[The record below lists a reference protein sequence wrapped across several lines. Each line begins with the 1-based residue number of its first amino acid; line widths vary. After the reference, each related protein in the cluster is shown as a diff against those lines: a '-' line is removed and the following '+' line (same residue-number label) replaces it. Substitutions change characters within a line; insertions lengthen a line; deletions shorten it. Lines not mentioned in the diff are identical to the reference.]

1 MDAVKKAKKKDC
13 TAIEKS
19 NVWKWIKK
27 QKIFA
32 CRYVFV
38 PICQRFVYQMY
49 KNESVQ
55 GTDDVFQFD
64 LSIPMVPQ
72 QDDGEK
78 CGYYVLYYMFKFLMS
93 CPENFNINE
102 HGGFVIDG
110 QNVDNEIAA
119 EEIDKL
125 SKDEEEAEMVVQCE
139 PIRSLVVSTPES
151 SQEQQ
156 EPNQPTPPEY
166 VITPEVVEEALHLPK
181 LEEKTPEYITAD
193 VLIAFLKLL
202 GYNGDPDRIGVL
214 QRSRLKKQW
223 NLYFDCITRCFLNK
237 LMAKMSIMKLLLK
250 KLKNFLKM
258 KKRLRWWYNVN
269 LFVQHNKEKKLKKK
283 VEAENEDEEVEEEE
297 EKDDDEKPKK
307 ILIRAYPST
316 FSKTISRLSEAQ
328 RQWVKSAGFGAL
340 LHFTLGEELPH
351 KTIVNCL
358 WWFEHNKCEF
368 GLFPNRNLK
377 ITEDDVF
384 DIIGLP
390 QGKLDV
396 KLEDSKDKIQSWG
409 KQFKERQPS
418 RITEKM
424 LREKIAESRDAD
436 EHFKQNFMI
445 LMANLFIRTD
455 KTSFVCPKIL
465 RFSGNFDNA
474 RDYNWCKLVI
484 QNLKE
489 AHEQWWNDPKTQYY
503 TGCFVFLLYF
513 YLARTSHPDVRV
525 KKTWPAFVGWKNS
538 CIDDRAKREGLDNN
552 FGYGDI
558 GGNSNFTT
566 PKETLKGV
574 GPSRLFSPQDNVD
587 ASILSIARDVEQNHN
602 STEVLTEDEISSR
615 LQHHLLQM
623 EKLKKEF
630 GETLDKG
637 KQLFPES
644 DKMKEYEQRFE
655 EMTTGSIDKGWDF
668 FTYKDWKTFDILML
682 PENERAFNKMH
693 DIDDFLDDLKLG
705 GQVVDSNIYTK
716 HITRNEPSYAAYGL
730 NNHLKRVLKPTDHQ
744 KSPFKIRVIDLNTQR
759 FSKDEEEVWSWIN
772 GRKNRAM
779 IEIFLWNNVT
789 CLKHHIQSLQIG
801 KEVLFHV
808 VDAYTSILN
817 EDEKFR
823 AAESPYRFFC
833 STMVTF
839 KSNMDAILFKHGVD
853 INHVDLIFFPIFSG
867 NHFYLICFNLRKICV
882 DIIDNRSG
890 DRVDIMYDG
899 IPEALQENFGLYM
912 AQKSPRKIKF
922 LNNAPVERL
931 EMKWRTSNKNVDSG
945 VFVMHHMETYM
956 GYTLRN
962 WDCKFAA
969 EGIEQKRQLEKARKI
984 YAAKIVYSEINIL
997 KDHMKT

>member
-1 MDAVKKAKKKDC
+1 MLGKGLKIKSGKKSGSKASGQNKNKGKRLRIICRTRHEGQLDTKNFDEYMRLILKIIPEERKTGCSFFDPMFFISYMDAVKKAKKKDS

-55 GTDDVFQFD
+55 GTDDVFQFN

-102 HGGFVIDG
+102 HGGFMNSSWFTEEEMNNFFNNLSSEKLHTDQMQTSEDIIVVKEKNLSSNMEVDG

-119 EEIDKL
+119 EEIEKL

-139 PIRSLVVSTPES
+139 PIRSLVVYTPES

-156 EPNQPTPPEY
+156 VPNQPTPPASETIATHEKDGKEKLAAAAPS
-166 VITPEVVEEALHLPK
+166 VRKSPRLQPIKEDEEDFSIHIVDPEGGANAEKGPAEKARRKVRATKNEGVNKRKAVEE
-181 LEEKTPEYITAD
+181 
-193 VLIAFLKLL
+193 
-202 GYNGDPDRIGVL
+202 
-214 QRSRLKKQW
+214 
-223 NLYFDCITRCFLNK
+223 
-237 LMAKMSIMKLLLK
+237 
-250 KLKNFLKM
+250 
-258 KKRLRWWYNVN
+258 
-269 LFVQHNKEKKLKKK
+269 VQHNKEKKLKKK

-552 FGYGDI
+552 FGHGDI
-558 GGNSNFTT
+558 VPEFETPDESNQNDVNSEQYKGGNSNFTT

-602 STEVLTEDEISSR
+602 STEVLTED
-615 LQHHLLQM
+615 
-623 EKLKKEF
+623 
-630 GETLDKG
+630 
-637 KQLFPES
+637 
-644 DKMKEYEQRFE
+644 
-655 EMTTGSIDKGWDF
+655 
-668 FTYKDWKTFDILML
+668 
-682 PENERAFNKMH
+682 
-693 DIDDFLDDLKLG
+693 
-705 GQVVDSNIYTK
+705 
-716 HITRNEPSYAAYGL
+716 
-730 NNHLKRVLKPTDHQ
+730 
-744 KSPFKIRVIDLNTQR
+744 
-759 FSKDEEEVWSWIN
+759 
-772 GRKNRAM
+772 
-779 IEIFLWNNVT
+779 
-789 CLKHHIQSLQIG
+789 
-801 KEVLFHV
+801 
-808 VDAYTSILN
+808 
-817 EDEKFR
+817 
-823 AAESPYRFFC
+823 
-833 STMVTF
+833 
-839 KSNMDAILFKHGVD
+839 
-853 INHVDLIFFPIFSG
+853 
-867 NHFYLICFNLRKICV
+867 
-882 DIIDNRSG
+882 
-890 DRVDIMYDG
+890 
-899 IPEALQENFGLYM
+899 QENFGLYM
-912 AQKSPRKIKF
+912 AQKSPRKIKL
-922 LNNAPVERL
+922 LNNAPVQRL

-956 GYTLRN
+956 GYALRN

-997 KDHMKT
+997 KDHMKTEIKFVNQN

>member
-102 HGGFVIDG
+102 HGGFMNSSWFTEEEMNNFFNNLSSEKLHTDQMQASEDIIVVKEKIDG

-139 PIRSLVVSTPES
+139 PIRSLVVYTPES

-156 EPNQPTPPEY
+156 EPNQPTPP
-166 VITPEVVEEALHLPK
+166 A
-181 LEEKTPEYITAD
+181 
-193 VLIAFLKLL
+193 
-202 GYNGDPDRIGVL
+202 
-214 QRSRLKKQW
+214 S
-223 NLYFDCITRCFLNK
+223 
-237 LMAKMSIMKLLLK
+237 
-250 KLKNFLKM
+250 
-258 KKRLRWWYNVN
+258 
-269 LFVQHNKEKKLKKK
+269 
-283 VEAENEDEEVEEEE
+283 ENEDEEVEEEE

-328 RQWVKSAGFGAL
+328 RQW
-340 LHFTLGEELPH
+340 
-351 KTIVNCL
+351 
-358 WWFEHNKCEF
+358 
-368 GLFPNRNLK
+368 
-377 ITEDDVF
+377 
-384 DIIGLP
+384 
-390 QGKLDV
+390 
-396 KLEDSKDKIQSWG
+396 
-409 KQFKERQPS
+409 
-418 RITEKM
+418 
-424 LREKIAESRDAD
+424 
-436 EHFKQNFMI
+436 
-445 LMANLFIRTD
+445 
-455 KTSFVCPKIL
+455 
-465 RFSGNFDNA
+465 
-474 RDYNWCKLVI
+474 
-484 QNLKE
+484 
-489 AHEQWWNDPKTQYY
+489 
-503 TGCFVFLLYF
+503 YF

-615 LQHHLLQM
+615 LQHHLSQM

-655 EMTTGSIDKGWDF
+655 EMTTG
-668 FTYKDWKTFDILML
+668 
-682 PENERAFNKMH
+682 RAFNKMH

-833 STMVTF
+833 STMVTMGNVVKGSQLVANSTDPNITYMKF

-997 KDHMKT
+997 KDHMKTEIKFVNQN

>member
-1 MDAVKKAKKKDC
+1 MS
-13 TAIEKS
+13 T
-19 NVWKWIKK
+19 
-27 QKIFA
+27 
-32 CRYVFV
+32 
-38 PICQRFVYQMY
+38 
-49 KNESVQ
+49 SV
-55 GTDDVFQFD
+55 
-64 LSIPMVPQ
+64 L
-72 QDDGEK
+72 
-78 CGYYVLYYMFKFLMS
+78 LMS
-93 CPENFNINE
+93 AS
-102 HGGFVIDG
+102 GLLMSASG
-110 QNVDNEIAA
+110 
-119 EEIDKL
+119 L
-125 SKDEEEAEMVVQCE
+125 
-139 PIRSLVVSTPES
+139 
-151 SQEQQ
+151 
-156 EPNQPTPPEY
+156 
-166 VITPEVVEEALHLPK
+166 
-181 LEEKTPEYITAD
+181 
-193 VLIAFLKLL
+193 LI
-202 GYNGDPDRIGVL
+202 
-214 QRSRLKKQW
+214 
-223 NLYFDCITRCFLNK
+223 
-237 LMAKMSIMKLLLK
+237 
-250 KLKNFLKM
+250 
-258 KKRLRWWYNVN
+258 
-269 LFVQHNKEKKLKKK
+269 VQHNKEKKLKKK

-558 GGNSNFTT
+558 VPEFETPDESNQNDVNSEQYKGGNSNFTT

-602 STEVLTEDEISSR
+602 STEVLTEDEITSR
-615 LQHHLLQM
+615 LQHHLSQM

-655 EMTTGSIDKGWDF
+655 EMTTG
-668 FTYKDWKTFDILML
+668 
-682 PENERAFNKMH
+682 R
-693 DIDDFLDDLKLG
+693 
-705 GQVVDSNIYTK
+705 
-716 HITRNEPSYAAYGL
+716 
-730 NNHLKRVLKPTDHQ
+730 
-744 KSPFKIRVIDLNTQR
+744 
-759 FSKDEEEVWSWIN
+759 
-772 GRKNRAM
+772 
-779 IEIFLWNNVT
+779 
-789 CLKHHIQSLQIG
+789 
-801 KEVLFHV
+801 
-808 VDAYTSILN
+808 
-817 EDEKFR
+817 
-823 AAESPYRFFC
+823 
-833 STMVTF
+833 
-839 KSNMDAILFKHGVD
+839 
-853 INHVDLIFFPIFSG
+853 
-867 NHFYLICFNLRKICV
+867 
-882 DIIDNRSG
+882 
-890 DRVDIMYDG
+890 
-899 IPEALQENFGLYM
+899 
-912 AQKSPRKIKF
+912 
-922 LNNAPVERL
+922 
-931 EMKWRTSNKNVDSG
+931 
-945 VFVMHHMETYM
+945 
-956 GYTLRN
+956 
-962 WDCKFAA
+962 
-969 EGIEQKRQLEKARKI
+969 
-984 YAAKIVYSEINIL
+984 
-997 KDHMKT
+997 